1 MNLLRQGWTWLGDE
15 PHQTRGV
22 RVLQVAIGA
31 MLLFRLFT
39 EGPHAPYLWGPR
51 GLGSGSMIPLFGNL
65 VGRVLDHLFTTH
77 AGTDA
82 VLLILGIGALGL
94 VLGYRTRAATA
105 MALFAFVLLEERLP
119 DLPDGG
125 DNIARLVLCYM
136 LFLIPYGGK
145 PLRGSLSVWFHN
157 TALLAIMLQVAVLY
171 GTAGLA
177 KAYGDLWHH
186 GIAMYYIS
194 QVQWFSLPAMRQMFK
209 NPWITTL
216 SSYVPVLYQLWFPI
230 AIISPLRRSW
240 IAVGIFFHLGI
251 AIFMGLVTFSTVMIG
266 LDLIFISDREYA
278 RMEEVIR
285 RALTFD
291 TRVLVRMGARAVNGT
306 RGLKVPSSARNS
318 AAD

>member
-1 MNLLRQGWTWLGDE
+1 MNLLRRGWTWLADE
-15 PHQTRGV
+15 PHQIRGV

-39 EGPHAPYLWGPR
+39 EGRYAAYLWGPR
-51 GLGSGSMIPLFGNL
+51 GLGAGSMIPLFGNP
-65 VGRVLDHLFTTH
+65 VGGLLDRLFTTQ

-82 VLLILGIGALGL
+82 VLLILGVGALGL
-94 VLGYRTRAATA
+94 ILGYRTRVATGI
-105 MALFAFVLLEERLP
+105 ALLAFILLEERLP

-125 DNIARLVLCYM
+125 DNIARLVVCYM

-157 TALLAIMLQVAVLY
+157 IAVLAIMLQVAVLY

-209 NPWITTL
+209 NPWITTV
-216 SSYVPVLYQLWFPI
+216 SSYVPVLYQVWFPI
-230 AIISPLRRSW
+230 AVISPLRRSW
-240 IAVGIFFHLGI
+240 IAIGIFFHLGI
-251 AIFMGLVTFSTVMIG
+251 AIFMGLVTFSIVMMG
-266 LDLIFISDREYA
+266 LVLVFVSDREYA
-278 RMEEVIR
+278 KMEKIMR
-285 RALTFD
+285 RAVML
-291 TRVLVRMGARAVNGT
+291 LVAHLRIQRLSVQNLHAS
-306 RGLKVPSSARNS
+306 L
-318 AAD
+318 